1 MGSGRSQSCRTLLRG
16 QPEARPELA
25 GCAPGLP
32 PLPTPVT
39 PFSVS
44 WVGMETQGPELT
56 FQRGKREAGALEQ
69 GVSALLAGG
78 STGLGAGLGS
88 STSQRPDLWAKAMG
102 DRGWGGAC
110 ADDGEGRSGAV
121 GEVGRG
127 LRRGW
132 REGPRAGPTW
142 PVAPSRSGSVPTAL
156 PRDSACARPGP
167 EAGPP
172 PARPVPACPAL
183 PVASGLA
190 CPGCLRPPPSA
201 GSNPRKARRAFPAG
215 SRAGWRWAGASLPSP
230 WHSSSCLGSCPAQR
244 AHLPS
249 HVSP

>member
-1 MGSGRSQSCRTLLRG
+1 MGSGRSQSCRTLFRG

-88 STSQRPDLWAKAMG
+88 STSQRPTFGPRPWGTG
-102 DRGWGGAC
+102 DGAEPAQMTGRGGAGRWGKWGGGC
-110 ADDGEGRSGAV
+110 GEGG
-121 GEVGRG
+121 GRV
-127 LRRGW
+127 
-132 REGPRAGPTW
+132 
-142 PVAPSRSGSVPTAL
+142 PVQ
-156 PRDSACARPGP
+156 
-167 EAGPP
+167 GPP
-172 PARPVPACPAL
+172 GR
-183 PVASGLA
+183 
-190 CPGCLRPPPSA
+190 
-201 GSNPRKARRAFPAG
+201 
-215 SRAGWRWAGASLPSP
+215 
-230 WHSSSCLGSCPAQR
+230 
-244 AHLPS
+244 
-249 HVSP
+249 